1 MKTVK
6 FLASMLLVASCIC
19 LTGCDKEEPT
29 SDKVTTGE
37 ASEITGQSAVLA
49 GKVNVDI
56 KDYNSVQFGMMVSD
70 NLQDMNNRKGEKVWS
85 NTLIGSNYTV
95 ELDDLTGSTK
105 YYYCAFVF
113 LNETQ
118 YEFGAIKDFTTQEI
132 AVAKNEGFSV
142 SAGKQVRFSPG
153 NLQYSRSTGTWSFA
167 EHQYDMI
174 GTDNVDGGDV
184 QIDSNNG
191 YYYKYGN
198 TLADKIDLFGW
209 SGSTGSAKWGISTST
224 DYSDYSGDFVDW
236 GRNIGDGTTWYTLT
250 YDEWDYLL
258 EERPNAN
265 NLIGVARIN
274 LDSYGSKYAN
284 GLVLLPDD
292 WTCPAGVAFKSGFAS
307 EYSVEAYADY
317 QTFTLSDWQ
326 KLEAAGAVFLP
337 ASGYRYGS
345 NVFYVQNYG
354 RYWSA
359 TPFDSDYARCLLF
372 FSYEAGTGTNIR
384 YYGQAVRLVQDLIK

>member
-19 LTGCDKEEPT
+19 LTGCDKEETEAPT
-29 SDKVTTGE
+29 SNK
-37 ASEITGQSAVLA
+37 
-49 GKVNVDI
+49 
-56 KDYNSVQFGMMVSD
+56 
-70 NLQDMNNRKGEKVWS
+70 
-85 NTLIGSNYTV
+85 
-95 ELDDLTGSTK
+95 
-105 YYYCAFVF
+105 
-113 LNETQ
+113 
-118 YEFGAIKDFTTQEI
+118 
-132 AVAKNEGFSV
+132 FSV

-184 QIDSNNG
+184 QIDSDNG

-209 SGSTGSAKWGISTST
+209 SGSTGSAKWGISTS
-224 DYSDYSGDFVDW
+224 DDNSDYSGYFVDW
-236 GRNIGDGTTWYTLT
+236 GRNIGDGTWYTLT
-250 YDEWDYLL
+250 NDEWDYLL
-258 EERPNAN
+258 DERPNAN
-265 NLIGVARIN
+265 NLRGVACIN

-292 WTCPAGVAFKSGFAS
+292 WNCPAGVAFKSGFAS
-307 EYSVEAYADY
+307 GYSVQAYADY

-337 ASGYRYGS
+337 ASGTRYGS
-345 NVFYVQNYG
+345 DVYYVQDYG
-354 RYWSA
+354 GYWSA
-359 TPFDSDYARCLLF
+359 TPNDSDYARVFYFL
-372 FSYEAGTGTNIR
+372 SYEARTSNDDR
-384 YYGQAVRLVQDLIK
+384 YVGQAVRLVQDLIK

>member
-1 MKTVK
+1 
-6 FLASMLLVASCIC
+6 MLLVASCIC
-19 LTGCDKEEPT
+19 LTGCDKEETEAPTSKPT

-56 KDYNSVQFGMMVSD
+56 KDYTSVEFGMMVSD
-70 NLQDMNNRKGEKVWS
+70 NVQDMNNRKGEKVWGK
-85 NTLIGSNYTV
+85 TLIGSNYTV
-95 ELDDLTGSTK
+95 EIDGLTGSTK

-132 AVAKNEGFSV
+132 AVVKNEGFSV

-167 EHQYDMI
+167 DNQYDMI
-174 GTDNVDGGDV
+174 GDANVSG
-184 QIDSNNG
+184 SA
-191 YYYKYGN
+191 
-198 TLADKIDLFGW
+198 LADKIDLFGW
-209 SGSTGSAKWGISTST
+209 SGSTGSAKWGISTS
-224 DYSDYSGDFVDW
+224 DDNSDYSGDFVDW

-258 EERPNAN
+258 DERPNAN
-265 NLIGVARIN
+265 NLRGVARIN

-307 EYSVEAYADY
+307 DYSVQAYADY

-345 NVFYVQNYG
+345 NVYDVQDDGY
-354 RYWSA
+354 YWSA
-359 TPFDSDYARCLLF
+359 TPYVSDYANFLYF
-372 FSYEAGTGTNIR
+372 NSYEARTYSDWYR
-384 YYGQAVRLVQDLIK
+384 DRGQAVRLVQDLIK

>member
-1 MKTVK
+1 
-6 FLASMLLVASCIC
+6 MLLVASCIC
-19 LTGCDKEEPT
+19 LTGCDKEETEAPT
-29 SDKVTTGE
+29 SNK
-37 ASEITGQSAVLA
+37 
-49 GKVNVDI
+49 
-56 KDYNSVQFGMMVSD
+56 
-70 NLQDMNNRKGEKVWS
+70 
-85 NTLIGSNYTV
+85 
-95 ELDDLTGSTK
+95 
-105 YYYCAFVF
+105 
-113 LNETQ
+113 
-118 YEFGAIKDFTTQEI
+118 
-132 AVAKNEGFSV
+132 FSV

-167 EHQYDMI
+167 DNQYDMI
-174 GTDNVDGGDV
+174 GDANVSG
-184 QIDSNNG
+184 SS
-191 YYYKYGN
+191 
-198 TLADKIDLFGW
+198 LADKIDLFGW
-209 SGSTGSAKWGISTST
+209 SGSTGSAKWGVSTSA

-337 ASGYRYGS
+337 ASGLRRGS
-345 NVFYVQNYG
+345 NVYSVQDGGY
-354 RYWSA
+354 YWSA
-359 TPFDSDYARCLLF
+359 TPYVSDNAYVF
-372 FSYEAGTGTNIR
+372 YFSSGGASTNDGWYR
-384 YYGQAVRLVQDLIK
+384 SYGQAVRLVQDLIK